1 MNLKPCLLLR
11 HYLFAWL
18 FFTIGSMNVEAGV
31 SDVSIEPIDRTNFRL
46 TIDGSQLEVNI
57 RDKVLLSKQDILLEW
72 IKYSAQVVHQYYG
85 RFPVD
90 RLKIELNVAGGF
102 AVRFGQAFGGE
113 SPHLRIVIG
122 EDINQ
127 EMLHKDWI
135 MVHEMVHLAMAD
147 GPRSNLWLLEGLATY
162 VESIARAQQGYLTE
176 EFVWSGFINRMPQG
190 LPAAGDEGLD
200 HTPTWGRTYWG
211 GAMFCLLAD
220 IEIRRLTDNRM
231 SLRDALRGI
240 LSDGYSMES
249 DATPMQIFKSGD
261 AATGVPVLVNLY
273 QKMRADPMLVD
284 LQALWFDLGVDLKND
299 QVVYNAEAS
308 LAYVREQMLK
318 P

>member
-1 MNLKPCLLLR
+1 
-11 HYLFAWL
+11 
-18 FFTIGSMNVEAGV
+18 MNVEAGV

-46 TIDGSQLEVNI
+46 TIAGSQLEVNI

-72 IKYSAQVVHQYYG
+72 IKYSAQVVHRYYG

-113 SPHLRIVIG
+113 SPHLRIVVG

-127 EMLHKDWI
+127 EMLRKDWI

-147 GPRSNLWLLEGLATY
+147 VPRPNRWLLEGLATY
-162 VESIARAQQGYLTE
+162 VESIARAQQGYLSE
-176 EFVWSGFINRMPQG
+176 EFVWNGFINRMPQG

-220 IEIRRLTDNRM
+220 IEIRRLTNNQM

-240 LSDGYSMES
+240 LSDGYSMKS
-249 DATPMQIFKSGD
+249 GATPMQIFKSGD
-261 AATGVPVLVNLY
+261 AATGVPVLVDLY

-299 QVVYNAEAS
+299 QVVYNAEAP
-308 LAYVREQMLK
+308 LAHIRKQMLK

>member
-1 MNLKPCLLLR
+1 MKLKPCLLPRL
-11 HYLFAWL
+11 YLFAWL
-18 FFTIGSMNVEAGV
+18 FFTIGSMKVEAGV
-31 SDVSIEPIDRTNFRL
+31 INVSIEPIDRTHFRL

-57 RDKVLLSKQDILLEW
+57 RDKVLLSKQGILLEW

-113 SPHLRIVIG
+113 SPHLRIVVG

-127 EMLHKDWI
+127 EMLRKDWI

-147 GPRSNLWLLEGLATY
+147 VPRSNRWLLEGLATY
-162 VESIARAQQGYLTE
+162 VESIARAQLGYLTE
-176 EFVWSGFINRMPQG
+176 EFVWNGFINRMPQG

-220 IEIRRLTDNRM
+220 IEIRRLTNNQM
-231 SLRDALRGI
+231 SLRDALRGV
-240 LSDGYSMES
+240 LNDGYSMES
-249 DATPMQIFKSGD
+249 ETMPMQIFNSGD
-261 AATGVPVLVNLY
+261 AATGVPVLVELY

-284 LQALWFDLGVDLKND
+284 LQALWIDLGVDIKND
-299 QVVYNAEAS
+299 QVVYNADAP
-308 LAYVREQMLK
+308 LAYIREQMLK